1 MKVAQQI
8 AIAALLF
15 LLAASAHAQAASV
28 SATLSI
34 TIQPGALMALLNP
47 SSATEACNVAGGT
60 VVSTVSVSGGDG
72 NAITLSMT
80 GNTTDFAL
88 SATAPP
94 ANVVVAPGG
103 VILADCN
110 KSYTNTI
117 TATQP

>member
-8 AIAALLF
+8 ALAALLF
-15 LLAASAHAQAASV
+15 LLTASANARAANV
-28 SATLSI
+28 AATLSI

-47 SSATEACNVAGGT
+47 SSATEACTVAGGT

-88 SATAPP
+88 SSTTPP

-103 VILADCN
+103 IILADCG